1 MGITIYHGSEHIVRK
16 PEFGSGNAYNDFG
29 LGFYCSESARSA
41 AGWAVQRDRN
51 GFVSAF
57 NIDTDRLRIIN
68 LCSSRYTP
76 LHWLAVM
83 FNFREFDLS
92 SLAAHRSREYINKH
106 FSVDFQDTDCII
118 GYRADDVCF
127 KFAQDFID
135 GKLSYQSLKSYLMGS
150 DSNRQFVL
158 KSNRAF
164 ESISFAGYEPALS
177 DAYFAEDYARE
188 ICALR
193 SVKPYINKKDLYIDR
208 IIEEE
213 ISAYDTRL

>member
-1 MGITIYHGSEHIVRK
+1 MDTRIYHGSEHIVKK
-16 PEFGSGNAYNDFG
+16 PEFGLGNAYNDFG

-41 AGWAVQRDRN
+41 AAWAVERGRN
-51 GFVSAF
+51 GFVSAYII
-57 NIDTDRLRIIN
+57 NADRLRIIN

-76 LHWLAVM
+76 LHWLAVL

-92 SLAAHRSREYINKH
+92 SQSSRMAREYIIKYFN
-106 FSVDFQDTDCII
+106 VDFQGSDCIV

-135 GKLSYQSLKSYLMGS
+135 GKLSYQSLKSYLTVN

-164 ESISFAGYEPALS
+164 ENISFAGYEPALS
-177 DAYFAEDYARE
+177 DVYYADE
-188 ICALR
+188 YSKELNALR
-193 SVKPYINKKDLYIDR
+193 SAKTYIRKGDLFIERMID
-208 IIEEE
+208 EE